1 MGLAGEEVVML
12 RLVCVNF
19 GKSDDCLEWVAY
31 TLLAALAFLGV
42 FGVVGA
48 MASLQCVM
56 VVA

>member
-1 MGLAGEEVVML
+1 ML